1 MIKIKKVVII
11 GCPGSGKSTFARK
24 LRDVAKLPLYY
35 LDMLWHKADKTTIS
49 TVKFDNQLNQILRL
63 DEWIIDGNYI
73 RTLEVR
79 LEKADTVFFL
89 DYSFEVCLAGAKA
102 RIGMKRVDFP
112 WLETDFDQE
121 FKKQIES
128 CFQDQVPK
136 INEILNKYKKK
147 KNIIIFKHRV
157 EAENYINFLLKKV
170 NG

>member
-1 MIKIKKVVII
+1 
-11 GCPGSGKSTFARK
+11 
-24 LRDVAKLPLYY
+24 
-35 LDMLWHKADKTTIS
+35 
-49 TVKFDNQLNQILRL
+49 
-63 DEWIIDGNYI
+63 
-73 RTLEVR
+73 
-79 LEKADTVFFL
+79 
-89 DYSFEVCLAGAKA
+89 
-102 RIGMKRVDFP
+102 MKRVDFP

-147 KNIIIFKHRV
+147 KNNIIFKHRV